1 MYSFNYFFYRYRFLL
16 LYAVFGIISLFT
28 ELLVARALLS
38 FNFPSYLSIIFSF
51 IVGLLTAFG
60 LNIRFNFHIAQPKRQ
75 RALLYF
81 TIISS
86 ISFLVQYF
94 FRQKLTSFGLPM
106 ELSRFLIA
114 GLFFIISYLLHRKFS
129 FKEFK
134 KVGVAIYADGVE
146 DIKLIYDRISNISDF
161 IHIDIVDKSFNPTCK
176 DVKAYRAEVVR
187 AYWQKKKIEVHIMS
201 KTPSIWLQD
210 LLPYVD
216 IIYIHAEIDED
227 IQAVFK
233 TIENAGVKSGI
244 AVGISDKLNSIFP
257 YLDQIKHVLL
267 LAIQKPGFS
276 GQKFDMEI
284 LPWIE
289 ELNQH
294 KNRQNFEICL
304 DGGVNQ
310 TTVKYLNVE
319 SVVSGSF
326 ILSATNPIKNI
337 MLLQTSGEYEKY

>member
-16 LYAVFGIISLFT
+16 LYAVFGVISLFT
-28 ELLVARALLS
+28 ELLVARALIS
-38 FNFPSYLSIIFSF
+38 FDLPSYLSIIFSF

-81 TIISS
+81 TLISS

-114 GLFFIISYLLHRKFS
+114 GLFFILSYLLHRKFS

-201 KTPSIWLQD
+201 KTPSVWLDD

-233 TIENAGVKSGI
+233 TIENAGVKAGI
-244 AVGISDKLNSIFP
+244 AVGISEKLNAIFP
-257 YLDQIKHVLL
+257 YLDQVKHVLL
-267 LAIQKPGFS
+267 LSIPKPGFS

-284 LPWIE
+284 LPWID

-326 ILSATNPIKNI
+326 ILSAPNPIKNI

>member
-1 MYSFNYFFYRYRFLL
+1 MHSFNYLFYRYRFLL
-16 LYAVFGIISLFT
+16 LYIAFGIISLLV
-28 ELLVARALLS
+28 ELFVGRALISFNILS
-38 FNFPSYLSIIFSF
+38 FFSLALSF
-51 IVGLLTAFG
+51 IVGLITAFG

-81 TIISS
+81 TLISS
-86 ISFLVQYF
+86 VSYLVQYF
-94 FRQKLTSFGLPM
+94 FRQKLIYFGLPM
-106 ELSRFLIA
+106 EASRFLIA
-114 GLFFIISYLLHRKFS
+114 GLFFILSYLLHRKFS

-201 KTPSIWLQD
+201 KTPSIWLDD

-216 IIYIHAEIDED
+216 IIYIHAEINENVQEV
-227 IQAVFK
+227 IK
-233 TIENAGVKSGI
+233 KIESAGVKAGI
-244 AVGISDKLNSIFP
+244 AVGISEKLQSIYPF
-257 YLDQIKHVLL
+257 LENVKHVLL
-267 LAIQKPGFS
+267 LAIPKPGFS

-284 LPWIE
+284 LPWID

-294 KNRQNFEICL
+294 ANRQNFEICL

-326 ILSATNPIKNI
+326 ILSAPNPIKNI